1 MLGREGV
8 GRGDRYLVGGVLV
21 APWYKEGTAEWHN
34 SMTSKVS
41 LNLLNCEMKSGDYL
55 VGFLGD
61 DM

>member
-1 MLGREGV
+1 M
-8 GRGDRYLVGGVLV
+8 GGVLV
-21 APWYKEGTAEWHN
+21 APWYREGTAEWHN